1 MKYFKNTYPKIN
13 ELLFENIEG
22 DNFDRLTRWHQ
33 VTLKPKCEKLTELM
47 MPKDGQNV
55 TDEQKRKEIE
65 TFENLLKILNKQLK
79 NDDEYFSGSD
89 TMCALDIIIHSDV
102 STIVYMYS
110 LREKLNDKEYPRL
123 SKWMT
128 EMSKNQYIMDNLH
141 KMKEVISNKRMYGDF
156 LKQ

>member
-33 VTLKPKCEKLTELM
+33 NTLKPKCETLTKLMLS
-47 MPKDGQNV
+47 QSV
-55 TDEQKRKEIE
+55 TDDQKRREIE

-110 LREKLNDKEYPRL
+110 TRESLNDKEYPRL

-128 EMSKNQYIMDNLH
+128 EMSKNQYIMDNLL
-141 KMKEVISNKRMYGDF
+141 KMK
-156 LKQ
+156 